1 MCHLSS
7 RSQLKFDAQRS
18 PLFDVRAPDVSI
30 VLAVRN
36 WTLLATANF
45 GGAVLA
51 AQGARHL
58 GAQAFFRAGFDEVKG
73 LGGAVFGHLR
83 FEMPIRRLNR
93 TELWATMM
101 IVLAG
106 TALLAA
112 AILAMW
118 LVKVALT

>member
-1 MCHLSS
+1 ML
-7 RSQLKFDAQRS
+7 R
-18 PLFDVRAPDVSI
+18 RAPVISG
-30 VLAVRN
+30 R
-36 WTLLATANF
+36 
-45 GGAVLA
+45 
-51 AQGARHL
+51 RR
-58 GAQAFFRAGFDEVKG
+58 FFEQDSMRA

>member
-1 MCHLSS
+1 M
-7 RSQLKFDAQRS
+7 
-18 PLFDVRAPDVSI
+18 RA
-30 VLAVRN
+30 
-36 WTLLATANF
+36 
-45 GGAVLA
+45 
-51 AQGARHL
+51 
-58 GAQAFFRAGFDEVKG
+58 